1 MPNRLAHREL
11 KNTYL
16 NRIQQETQKFIDEK
30 IKHNLLNPEQG
41 LSLDLSINEA
51 EILMSAN
58 NNVRDLADK
67 GEL

>member
-1 MPNRLAHREL
+1 
-11 KNTYL
+11 
-16 NRIQQETQKFIDEK
+16 
-30 IKHNLLNPEQG
+30 LNPEQG
-41 LSLDLSINEA
+41 LSLDLSMKEA